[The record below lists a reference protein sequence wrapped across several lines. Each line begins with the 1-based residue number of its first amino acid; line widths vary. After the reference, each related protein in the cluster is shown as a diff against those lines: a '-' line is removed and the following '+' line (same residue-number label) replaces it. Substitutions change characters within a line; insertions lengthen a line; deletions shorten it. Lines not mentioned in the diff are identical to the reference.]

1 MSQLYQDPFVTVV
14 SVGIEEKTHQ
24 CTPKKA
30 LNNSEYITVL
40 TIGNEEAKTIK
51 DVTEEVIVY
60 RLPGERLG
68 FGLKFEGGTKA
79 HEFVKRLFIQS
90 CAPDSPASRVQSS
103 WGQLVEG
110 DEVLEIDSIAV
121 NNMTRIDCVR
131 FLKDSN
137 VAIKLLVKHCFN
149 TVSLKQKSK
158 SSEDLPVIISTEE
171 KKPPP
176 VPPRKLNRKLHKTLQ
191 TSSDN
196 VHDNIIPSIKQ
207 ESFSTKS
214 ARLQSPRNSFRK
226 KYSPDVARRLSDGS
240 LAPPEAEIYLD
251 LISQESTQSWSESDD
266 TGSTISTV
274 LDRFAS
280 FPTTAT
286 SSFAGSLPSTPTSIQ
301 KHLDLSY
308 NINEFPDDDFL
319 PALSKKGSRIEENN
333 NIIEGSDE
341 AREFKVFQPID
352 TFQEELDINPI
363 VEAAKRPVIIP
374 RSKDKINK
382 ASSNESTSTLPRLV
396 DFVPKSPQ
404 RELDSSMETIT
415 RFLDNERFDFE
426 FAEQDN
432 NPENDPDYNM
442 DGYSSK
448 WILSSHLST
457 IGEDEEEQSG
467 QECSSNMGV
476 LPGPPRVM
484 IESSEFGNLDAKS
497 PRKENSFVAVKP
509 PEDKQIP
516 MEIPPSDSRQ
526 PPDGHEFPDFVET
539 SGKTAIFDNY
549 SPKPKEYTASFRST
563 WSQPVIK
570 PLDRSIS
577 SSNYDLRDK
586 MIDSDEEKYE
596 PVEKS
601 NLLHTR
607 SQSLIDMS
615 VFSKE
620 KSSSKWNTLMEQ
632 RKSRLSKL
640 KGLVIPE
647 AAENDITPLLNIPE
661 IKSITTSQ
669 IDLSL
674 KVENNVNEIYKPI
687 PPPAISPVVLPSWS
701 SNSSLP
707 KYSPAFKRKSFQVYP
722 VSNVKKSDSSDA
734 ESSYDEY
741 YHKYNESTSSRITD
755 DPKSLESISSPTRSD
770 YSFDYTSLKTMSI
783 RDSHIHNSKD
793 FPDSDN
799 DSAVSSSQSSYNS
812 RSSPPL
818 SPTSEDKLN
827 GQNRLL
833 KPSSVEA
840 INRKNIL
847 ASAKCRSGKDI
858 KIGSPVI
865 QRKGSLEEDANVKQ
879 KLEIESSI
887 LSEAPL
893 PNTALEGTNSI
904 EEVVLKQQNIAIKP
918 VVVNEPV
925 VVEVGIERL
934 VSVPPKIP
942 EKNVDKPIPTKRTHI
957 PQTPKETKTAKELAE
972 TRYENLVQKH
982 SAYSI
987 LEKRNKPVNIQS
999 LKANFENSSC
1009 QSLPVFPK
1017 NYKSDGK
1024 ASPARTPPEL
1034 ANGETIIA
1042 TRRRSEDFL
1051 TTARRRSDDK
1061 LLFRQ
1066 ISQEKVEKLE
1076 TRRLSSGNV
1085 INSSPITPSLIP
1097 KEEPVKAIR
1106 ATVKKQE
1113 IDRNIPPVDKA
1124 PPSTP
1129 NVEQRTIELNLDQPG
1144 GSLGITLAGGAD
1156 YESKNITIHRIRY
1169 GSIAYQNGQLKK
1181 GDKVI
1186 AINNQPTAGLTHSA
1200 ATELLKMPISK
1211 FSIVIEESK
1220 DFVPSTNLSRRISSS
1235 VSSLTSETKGHETNS
1250 LAPVQN
1256 KNPTHTIKVV
1266 KDGSGL
1272 GFSIEGGKDSPK
1284 GDVPLVVKKIFAG
1297 GAADKS
1303 EALKVGDEI
1312 LSVNKIDFR
1321 NLSRIDAWSQMKKIP
1336 DGEVSIEI
1344 YR

>member
-1 MSQLYQDPFVTVV
+1 ML
-14 SVGIEEKTHQ
+14 
-24 CTPKKA
+24 
-30 LNNSEYITVL
+30 
-40 TIGNEEAKTIK
+40 
-51 DVTEEVIVY
+51 
-60 RLPGERLG
+60 
-68 FGLKFEGGTKA
+68 
-79 HEFVKRLFIQS
+79 
-90 CAPDSPASRVQSS
+90 
-103 WGQLVEG
+103 
-110 DEVLEIDSIAV
+110 ID
-121 NNMTRIDCVR
+121 NC
-131 FLKDSN
+131 
-137 VAIKLLVKHCFN
+137 LL
-149 TVSLKQKSK
+149 
-158 SSEDLPVIISTEE
+158 
-171 KKPPP
+171 
-176 VPPRKLNRKLHKTLQ
+176 
-191 TSSDN
+191 
-196 VHDNIIPSIKQ
+196 
-207 ESFSTKS
+207 
-214 ARLQSPRNSFRK
+214 
-226 KYSPDVARRLSDGS
+226 
-240 LAPPEAEIYLD
+240 
-251 LISQESTQSWSESDD
+251 
-266 TGSTISTV
+266 
-274 LDRFAS
+274 
-280 FPTTAT
+280 
-286 SSFAGSLPSTPTSIQ
+286 
-301 KHLDLSY
+301 KHLL
-308 NINEFPDDDFL
+308 
-319 PALSKKGSRIEENN
+319 
-333 NIIEGSDE
+333 
-341 AREFKVFQPID
+341 
-352 TFQEELDINPI
+352 
-363 VEAAKRPVIIP
+363 
-374 RSKDKINK
+374 
-382 ASSNESTSTLPRLV
+382 
-396 DFVPKSPQ
+396 
-404 RELDSSMETIT
+404 
-415 RFLDNERFDFE
+415 
-426 FAEQDN
+426 FA
-432 NPENDPDYNM
+432 
-442 DGYSSK
+442 
-448 WILSSHLST
+448 
-457 IGEDEEEQSG
+457 
-467 QECSSNMGV
+467 
-476 LPGPPRVM
+476 
-484 IESSEFGNLDAKS
+484 
-497 PRKENSFVAVKP
+497 
-509 PEDKQIP
+509 DKQIP

-942 EKNVDKPIPTKRTHI
+942 VELSISEKNVDKPIPTKRTHI

-1235 VSSLTSETKGHETNS
+1235 VSSLTSETKG
-1250 LAPVQN
+1250 
-1256 KNPTHTIKVV
+1256 
-1266 KDGSGL
+1266 
-1272 GFSIEGGKDSPK
+1272 
-1284 GDVPLVVKKIFAG
+1284 